1 MFRFDNVFVQSTGE
15 VVFHAVSA
23 LGIADG
29 FTYVRPEFDTSCKN
43 NQSRINNSQVRNNF
57 ARNAGLVI
65 KEGNRNRDRVFTSI
79 NITE

>member
-1 MFRFDNVFVQSTGE
+1 MSLCNQQAE
-15 VVFHAVSA
+15 VVLHGVSA

-29 FTYVRPEFDTSCKN
+29 FIYVRPEFDSSCKN

-79 NITE
+79 NITESN

>member
-1 MFRFDNVFVQSTGE
+1 MSLWNQQAE
-15 VVFHAVSA
+15 VVLHAVSA

-29 FTYVRPEFDTSCKN
+29 FIYVRPEFESSCKN

-57 ARNAGLVI
+57 ARNAALIVI

-79 NITE
+79 NITESN